1 MRSLLNE
8 TIKQHVNGLQ
18 GLLKCYI
25 NYTTMGP
32 KNFYKH
38 KYM

>member
-8 TIKQHVNGLQ
+8 PIDNISMVLHGVVF
-18 GLLKCYI
+18 KCNI
-25 NYTTMGP
+25 SDRMGP
-32 KNFYKH
+32 NNFYKH